1 MSTAPE
7 SFAVAVVRQSFL
19 EVPPSLSLT
28 VVGQAFMGQKQR
40 MRLSF
45 WKTEVLE
52 QCALK
57 LDAEPAART
66 WGMYLKMP
74 RKLLP
79 VIATALI
86 L

>member
-1 MSTAPE
+1 
-7 SFAVAVVRQSFL
+7 
-19 EVPPSLSLT
+19 
-28 VVGQAFMGQKQR
+28 

-74 RKLLP
+74 RKPQP